1 LSFVRRKDINIDQV
15 EFGAKKTNKSAAALK
30 KKKKVADSKFCRIS
44 FRNCARSVLKPLGAL
59 LASFGNVFSS
69 FRSSGHKAHNSNI
82 FELDKI
88 LWTKTGKSLLQEHA
102 FTKIVSTYLF
112 SFFRQLVWKRQNQM
126 TQNCSASSNF
136 RFYLAVRR
144 DLALI
149 RGFGAP
155 IAFDFGSATQ
165 IQSSGPPCKVTARRG
180 PANSHSNS

>member
-1 LSFVRRKDINIDQV
+1 MLSATFFLLESCGAFIRSKLNLTGIDVCSANETQMTGSWKSKRKSTTTTRCWRTRNSLQTARQV
-15 EFGAKKTNKSAAALK
+15 IG
-30 KKKKVADSKFCRIS
+30 
-44 FRNCARSVLKPLGAL
+44 
-59 LASFGNVFSS
+59 FSN

-82 FELDKI
+82 FELDKT

-126 TQNCSASSNF
+126 SQNCLGSYNL

-144 DLALI
+144 VQALI

-155 IAFDFGSATQ
+155 IAFDFSFATQ
-165 IQSSGPPCKVTARRG
+165 KHGLGPPCKVTARRG
-180 PANSHSNS
+180 PG